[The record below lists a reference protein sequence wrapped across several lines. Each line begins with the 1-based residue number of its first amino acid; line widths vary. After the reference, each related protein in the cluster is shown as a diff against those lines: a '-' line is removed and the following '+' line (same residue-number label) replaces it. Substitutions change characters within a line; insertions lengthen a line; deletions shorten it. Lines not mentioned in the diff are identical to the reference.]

1 MPVLYTLLAIVMFI
15 IVLFLIP
22 VRVTAHYE
30 DTFTMYIKYGFI
42 KIKLFPQKEKK
53 KKDKPVKE
61 KSKKDNSEKIETEKA
76 KAKVEAKDEKIEK
89 SETKKANKSKAK
101 KKDITN
107 KENIFLKF
115 YRTQGFEATL
125 QLIADALSAVG
136 GIFGGIFKHFVFREI
151 YLEMLISGSDAA
163 ETAIKYGKISSAVFP
178 AMGFLCSKAKV
189 KKYDIDISPDFLAVK
204 DEAMFHF
211 QFGFC
216 PIFATNAVIV
226 AGFKLFKDV
235 LLKLVKVNNSDNKD
249 KKHLEKQVKKALKK
263 ER

>member
-1 MPVLYTLLAIVMFI
+1 MPFLYTLLAIIAFI

-22 VRVTAHYE
+22 VRVTGHYE
-30 DTFTMYIKYGFI
+30 NTFEMYIKYGFI
-42 KIKLFPQKEKK
+42 KIKLFPQKEKN
-53 KKDKPVKE
+53 KKDKP
-61 KSKKDNSEKIETEKA
+61 KKEKA
-76 KAKVEAKDEKIEK
+76 KKDKPSKETSEK
-89 SETKKANKSKAK
+89 SESENTDKSKSKK

-115 YRTQGFEATL
+115 YRTQGFDATL

-136 GIFGGIFKHFVFREI
+136 GIFGGIFKHFVFREL
-151 YLEMLISGSDAA
+151 YLEMVIAGSDAA

-178 AMGFLCSKAKV
+178 AMGLLCSKAKV
-189 KKYDIDISPDFLAVK
+189 RKYDIDISPDFLAVK

-226 AGFKLFKDV
+226 AGFKLFKNV
-235 LLKLVKVNNSDNKD
+235 LLELIKVNNSDNKD

>member
-1 MPVLYTLLAIVMFI
+1 MPFLYTLLAIVMFI

-22 VRVTAHYE
+22 VRVTAYYE
-30 DTFTMYIKYGFI
+30 DTFEMYIKYGFI

-53 KKDKPVKE
+53 KKDKPKKDKPKKDKTKKE
-61 KSKKDNSEKIETEKA
+61 KSENDTSEKA
-76 KAKVEAKDEKIEK
+76 
-89 SETKKANKSKAK
+89 STKKTDKPKSKK
-101 KKDITN
+101 KNDITN

-115 YRTQGFEATL
+115 YRTQGFDATL
-125 QLIADALSAVG
+125 QLIADALSATG
-136 GIFGGIFKHFVFREI
+136 GIFGSIFKHFVFREL
-151 YLEMLISGSDAA
+151 YLEMIVSGPDAA

-178 AMGFLCSKAKV
+178 AMGLLCSKAKV
-189 KKYDIDISPDFLAVK
+189 RKYDIDISPDFLAVK

-226 AGFKLFKDV
+226 AGFKLVKNV
-235 LLKLVKVNNSDNKD
+235 LLELLKVNNSDNKD
-249 KKHLEKQVKKALKK
+249 KKNLEKQVKKALKK

>member
-1 MPVLYTLLAIVMFI
+1 MPFLYTLLAIIAFI

-22 VRVTAHYE
+22 VRVTGHYE
-30 DTFTMYIKYGFI
+30 NTFEMYIKYGFI
-42 KIKLFPQKEKK
+42 KIKLFPQKEKN
-53 KKDKPVKE
+53 KKDKP
-61 KSKKDNSEKIETEKA
+61 KKEKA
-76 KAKVEAKDEKIEK
+76 KKDKPSKETSEK
-89 SETKKANKSKAK
+89 SESENTDKSKSKK

-115 YRTQGFEATL
+115 YRTQGFDATL

-136 GIFGGIFKHFVFREI
+136 GIFGGIFKHFVFREL
-151 YLEMLISGSDAA
+151 YLEMVIAGSDAA

-178 AMGFLCSKAKV
+178 AMGLLCSKAKV
-189 KKYDIDISPDFLAVK
+189 RKYDIDITPDFLAVK

-226 AGFKLFKDV
+226 AGFKLFKNV
-235 LLKLVKVNNSDNKD
+235 LLELVKVNNSDNKD